1 MRLKFDVNQI
11 KISSSCIEGNQ
22 VTAPLELTET
32 LLLHYFIHFS
42 WHSINYSITF
52 EYPHNMAHNFFQQ
65 ALDVNLTILM
75 FSYRYFCLYREYLI
89 FFVARFRVEIFLLG
103 PGKVDLKPYF

>member
-1 MRLKFDVNQI
+1 
-11 KISSSCIEGNQ
+11 
-22 VTAPLELTET
+22 
-32 LLLHYFIHFS
+32 
-42 WHSINYSITF
+42 
-52 EYPHNMAHNFFQQ
+52 MAHNFFQQ